1 MYKIAAM
8 LPLAERMR
16 PQRLEDYIGQKH
28 ILGPDKVLSLS
39 LIQKKIPSI
48 IFWGPPG
55 VGKTT
60 LAHLI
65 AKELNTAFFNLSAID
80 AGVKEVREMIAK
92 AQSSTFFNRISP
104 ILFIDEIHRFNKG
117 QQDALLAAVE
127 KGVITLIGATT
138 ENPSFE
144 INAALL
150 SRCQVYIL
158 NPFSQAELREL
169 IEKII
174 RKDELFKG
182 KNIQV
187 VEDQVLINLANG
199 DGRKLCNIMDM
210 IGNTKET
217 TIIVNNDLVQNLVQQ
232 NIAKFDKNGELHYDI
247 ASALIKSIRG
257 SDPNGALYWLAR
269 MIQGGESPRFIAR
282 RLVISAAEDI
292 GLANPNALLIAQTAA
307 QAVEFIGFPESRIIL
322 SEATIYLACSAKSNS
337 AYTAIDEAIALVQNT
352 GDLAVPLHLRNAP
365 TRLMKNLD
373 YGRDYQYAHQFKNNF
388 IEQEYLPKEISNTTL
403 YKPSNNPSEE
413 KIKESLIVNWKDKYG
428 YRA

>member
-1 MYKIAAM
+1 M

-16 PQRLEDYIGQKH
+16 PQSLEDYIGQKH

-337 AYTAIDEAIALVQNT
+337 AYTAIDEAIALVQNS

-373 YGRDYQYAHQFKNNF
+373 YGRNYQYAHQFKNNF

-428 YRA
+428 YRE

>member
-1 MYKIAAM
+1 M

-373 YGRDYQYAHQFKNNF
+373 YGRAYQYAHQFKNNF

>member
-1 MYKIAAM
+1 LYKIAAM

-16 PQRLEDYIGQKH
+16 PQSLEDYIGQKH

-365 TRLMKNLD
+365 IRLMKNLD

-428 YRA
+428 YRE

>member
-1 MYKIAAM
+1 M

-373 YGRDYQYAHQFKNNF
+373 YGRAYQYAHQFKNNF

-428 YRA
+428 YRE

>member
-1 MYKIAAM
+1 M

-16 PQRLEDYIGQKH
+16 PQSLEDYIGQKH
-28 ILGPDKVLSLS
+28 ILGPDKVLNLS

-428 YRA
+428 YRE

>member
-1 MYKIAAM
+1 M

-16 PQRLEDYIGQKH
+16 PQSLEDYIGQKH
-28 ILGPDKVLSLS
+28 ILGPDKVLNLS

-413 KIKESLIVNWKDKYG
+413 KIKESLIMNWKDKYG

>member
-1 MYKIAAM
+1 
-8 LPLAERMR
+8 
-16 PQRLEDYIGQKH
+16 
-28 ILGPDKVLSLS
+28 
-39 LIQKKIPSI
+39 
-48 IFWGPPG
+48 
-55 VGKTT
+55 
-60 LAHLI
+60 
-65 AKELNTAFFNLSAID
+65 
-80 AGVKEVREMIAK
+80 
-92 AQSSTFFNRISP
+92 
-104 ILFIDEIHRFNKG
+104 
-117 QQDALLAAVE
+117 
-127 KGVITLIGATT
+127 
-138 ENPSFE
+138 
-144 INAALL
+144 
-150 SRCQVYIL
+150 
-158 NPFSQAELREL
+158 
-169 IEKII
+169 
-174 RKDELFKG
+174 
-182 KNIQV
+182 
-187 VEDQVLINLANG
+187 
-199 DGRKLCNIMDM
+199 M

-365 TRLMKNLD
+365 IRLMKNLD

-428 YRA
+428 YRE

>member
-1 MYKIAAM
+1 M

-16 PQRLEDYIGQKH
+16 PQSLEDYIGQKH

-373 YGRDYQYAHQFKNNF
+373 YGRNYQYAHQFKNNF

-428 YRA
+428 YRE

>member
-1 MYKIAAM
+1 LYKIAAM

-16 PQRLEDYIGQKH
+16 PQSLEDYIGQKH

-322 SEATIYLACSAKSNS
+322 SEATIYLACSTKSNS

-413 KIKESLIVNWKDKYG
+413 KIKESLIMNWKDKYG

>member
-1 MYKIAAM
+1 M

-16 PQRLEDYIGQKH
+16 PQSLEDYIGQKH

-150 SRCQVYIL
+150 SRCQVYTL
-158 NPFSQAELREL
+158 NPFSQTELREL

-174 RKDELFKG
+174 QKDELFKD
-182 KNIQV
+182 KNIQI
-187 VEDQVLINLANG
+187 VEDQALINLANG

-217 TIIVNNDLVQNLVQQ
+217 TIIINNDLVQNLVQQ

-307 QAVEFIGFPESRIIL
+307 NAVEFIGFPESRIIL
-322 SEATIYLACSAKSNS
+322 SEATIYLSCSAKSNS
-337 AYTAIDEAIALVQNT
+337 AYVAIDEAIALVQNS

-365 TRLMKNLD
+365 TKLMKNLD
-373 YGRDYQYAHQFKNNF
+373 YGKDYQYAHQFKNNF
-388 IEQEYLPKEISNTTL
+388 IPQEYLPSEISNTTL
-403 YKPSNNPSEE
+403 YKPSNNTSEE
-413 KIKESLIVNWKDKYG
+413 KIKESLILNWKDKYG
-428 YRA
+428 YRE

>member
-1 MYKIAAM
+1 M

-16 PQRLEDYIGQKH
+16 PQSLEDYIGQKH
-28 ILGPDKVLSLS
+28 ILGPDKVLNLS

-138 ENPSFE
+138 ENPFFE

-373 YGRDYQYAHQFKNNF
+373 YGRNYQYAHQFKNNF

>member
-1 MYKIAAM
+1 M

-16 PQRLEDYIGQKH
+16 PQSLEDYIGQKH

-158 NPFSQAELREL
+158 NPFSQTELREL

-174 RKDELFKG
+174 QKDELFKD
-182 KNIQV
+182 KNIQI
-187 VEDQVLINLANG
+187 VEDQALINLANG

-217 TIIVNNDLVQNLVQQ
+217 TIIINNDLVQNLVQQ

-307 QAVEFIGFPESRIIL
+307 SAVEFIGFPESRIIL

-337 AYTAIDEAIALVQNT
+337 AYVAIDEAIALVQNS

-365 TRLMKNLD
+365 TKLMKNLD
-373 YGRDYQYAHQFKNNF
+373 YGKDYQYAHQFKNNF
-388 IEQEYLPKEISNTTL
+388 IPQEYLPSEISNTTL
-403 YKPSNNPSEE
+403 YKPSNNTSEE
-413 KIKESLIVNWKDKYG
+413 KIKESLILNWKDKYG
-428 YRA
+428 YRE

>member
-1 MYKIAAM
+1 M

-16 PQRLEDYIGQKH
+16 PQSLEDYIGQKH

-158 NPFSQAELREL
+158 NPFSQTELREL

-174 RKDELFKG
+174 QKDELFKD
-182 KNIQV
+182 KNIQI
-187 VEDQVLINLANG
+187 VEDQALINLANG

-217 TIIVNNDLVQNLVQQ
+217 TIIINNDLVQNLVQQ

-307 QAVEFIGFPESRIIL
+307 SAVEFIGFPESRIIL

-337 AYTAIDEAIALVQNT
+337 AYVAIDEAIALVQNT

-365 TRLMKNLD
+365 TKLMKNLD
-373 YGRDYQYAHQFKNNF
+373 YGKDYQYAHQFKNNF
-388 IEQEYLPKEISNTTL
+388 IPQEYLPSEISNTTL
-403 YKPSNNPSEE
+403 YKPSNNTSEE
-413 KIKESLIVNWKDKYG
+413 KIKESLILNWKDKYG
-428 YRA
+428 YRE

>member
-1 MYKIAAM
+1 M

-16 PQRLEDYIGQKH
+16 PQSLEDYIGQKH

-413 KIKESLIVNWKDKYG
+413 KIKESLIMNWKDKYG

>member
-1 MYKIAAM
+1 M

-16 PQRLEDYIGQKH
+16 PQSLEDYIGQKH

-365 TRLMKNLD
+365 IRLMKNLD

-403 YKPSNNPSEE
+403 YKPSNNLSEE
-413 KIKESLIVNWKDKYG
+413 KIKESLIVNWNDKYG

>member
-1 MYKIAAM
+1 M

-16 PQRLEDYIGQKH
+16 PQSLEDYIGQKH
-28 ILGPDKVLSLS
+28 ILGPDKVLNLS

>member
-1 MYKIAAM
+1 M

-16 PQRLEDYIGQKH
+16 PQSLEDYIGQKH

-365 TRLMKNLD
+365 IRLMKNLD

-428 YRA
+428 YRE

>member
-1 MYKIAAM
+1 M

-16 PQRLEDYIGQKH
+16 PQSLEDYIGQKH

-39 LIQKKIPSI
+39 WIQKKIPSI

-365 TRLMKNLD
+365 IRLMKNLD

-403 YKPSNNPSEE
+403 YKPSNNLSEE
-413 KIKESLIVNWKDKYG
+413 KIKESLIVNWNDKYG

>member
-1 MYKIAAM
+1 M

-413 KIKESLIVNWKDKYG
+413 KIKESLIMNWKDKYG

>member
-1 MYKIAAM
+1 M

-16 PQRLEDYIGQKH
+16 PQSLEDYIGQKH

-127 KGVITLIGATT
+127 KGVFTLIGATT

-413 KIKESLIVNWKDKYG
+413 KIKESLIMNWKDKYG

>member
-1 MYKIAAM
+1 M

-16 PQRLEDYIGQKH
+16 PQSLEDYIGQKH
-28 ILGPDKVLSLS
+28 ILGPDKVLNLS

-60 LAHLI
+60 LAYLI

-138 ENPSFE
+138 ENPFFE